1 MALQEDDAFKKVLKV
16 AQKAFKTLY
25 EKGTYKPS
33 DSLEVEAYRELTTIT
48 AGVLQK
54 GITHEVPAELK
65 NYLDKDV
72 FVFSGLKTHAQL
84 TEARSYLKDE
94 KGNVRSYKD
103 FERLITKLNGNYNRN
118 YLESEYLFATSSA
131 QSASNWH
138 QFSDDT
144 KRYYLQYRTAS
155 DDRVRDSHRVLHN
168 VTLPKDD
175 PFWDYYYTPN
185 GWRCRCQVIEV
196 LANKNTKSN
205 SLESMAKGDKA
216 TTLIGKNGKANKL
229 FQFNPGKTKTVFPP
243 NHAYSKV
250 VGAKEVEKVLKKGL
264 TDRYANYSFE
274 KSKEV
279 KGKGVLEIFTT
290 GKQNPHEFKNNKEAL
305 LILANKGDRYRM
317 LPVIEDGSKNPD
329 AFNLDTKELVDVK
342 VPTKTN
348 GKNIVQSGFKEASSQ
363 GASEIILH
371 LKNKPD
377 SYRDMFIALKNT
389 IKQNR
394 GKGIK
399 SAVVIYPNGNIKK
412 YDIEKFRKKLN
423 NKGAN

>member
-1 MALQEDDAFKKVLKV
+1 MALQDDDAFKKVLKV

-25 EKGTYKPS
+25 EKGTYKPN
-33 DSLEVEAYRELTTIT
+33 DSLEVEAYKELTTIT

-84 TEARSYLKDE
+84 SEARSYLKDE
-94 KGNVRSYKD
+94 RGDVRSYED
-103 FERLITKLNGNYNRN
+103 FERLVTKLNENYNRN
-118 YLESEYLFATSSA
+118 YLEAEYLFATSSA

-205 SLESMAKGDKA
+205 SVEAMAKGDKA
-216 TTLIGKNGKANKL
+216 TTIIGKNGKENKL

-264 TDRYANYSFE
+264 TDRVN
-274 KSKEV
+274 
-279 KGKGVLEIFTT
+279 
-290 GKQNPHEFKNNKEAL
+290 
-305 LILANKGDRYRM
+305 
-317 LPVIEDGSKNPD
+317 
-329 AFNLDTKELVDVK
+329 
-342 VPTKTN
+342 
-348 GKNIVQSGFKEASSQ
+348 
-363 GASEIILH
+363 
-371 LKNKPD
+371 
-377 SYRDMFIALKNT
+377 
-389 IKQNR
+389 
-394 GKGIK
+394 
-399 SAVVIYPNGNIKK
+399 
-412 YDIEKFRKKLN
+412 
-423 NKGAN
+423 